1 MLHRDYSGQN
11 CSIAGT
17 LELIGERWTL
27 LILRD
32 AFHRVRRF
40 EDFQRRLGIAR
51 NVLSN
56 RLQTLVDAGILERR
70 LYQEHPARYEYR
82 LTEKG
87 IDYYPV
93 LLMLLQWGDK
103 YYVSPD
109 GPPLLLRHKSDGHD
123 LEPAVTCS
131 CCSQPVEA
139 HYVAFEVIEAATP
152 PASEPVA

>member
-1 MLHRDYSGQN
+1 MLNKEYAGQN

-56 RLQTLVDAGILERR
+56 RLQTLVDAGIMERR
-70 LYQEHPARYEYR
+70 LYQDHPARYEYR

-87 IDYYPV
+87 IDLWPV
-93 LLMLLQWGDK
+93 LMALVHWGDK
-103 YYVSPD
+103 YLAEN
-109 GPPLLLRHKSDGHD
+109 GPP
-123 LEPAVTCS
+123 V
-131 CCSQPVEA
+131 
-139 HYVAFEVIEAATP
+139 VIEHRDCGGLVDDHLMCERCGKPLTARDAIPREGPGRRAA
-152 PASEPVA
+152 A

>member
-1 MLHRDYSGQN
+1 MLNRDYAGQN

-87 IDYYPV
+87 IDLWPV
-93 LLMLLQWGDK
+93 LMALVHWGDK
-103 YYVSPD
+103 YLAEG
-109 GPPLLLRHKSDGHD
+109 GPPVLIEHRDCGGVVDDHLMCERCGKPLTARD
-123 LEPAVTCS
+123 AV
-131 CCSQPVEA
+131 PREGPGR
-139 HYVAFEVIEAATP
+139 VAA
-152 PASEPVA
+152 

>member
-1 MLHRDYSGQN
+1 MLNRDYSGQN

-56 RLQTLVDAGILERR
+56 RLQTLVEAGILERR

-87 IDYYPV
+87 IDLWPV
-93 LLMLLQWGDK
+93 LMALVHWGDK
-103 YYVSPD
+103 YLAD
-109 GPPLLLRHKSDGHD
+109 NGPPVIIEHKNCGGLVDDHLMCERCGARLTARD
-123 LEPAVTCS
+123 AV
-131 CCSQPVEA
+131 PREGPGRL
-139 HYVAFEVIEAATP
+139 VAA
-152 PASEPVA
+152 

>member
-1 MLHRDYSGQN
+1 MLNRDYAGQN

-27 LILRD
+27 LIMRD

-87 IDYYPV
+87 IDLWPV
-93 LLMLLQWGDK
+93 LMALVHWGDK
-103 YYVSPD
+103 YVAEN
-109 GPPLLLRHKSDGHD
+109 GPPVIIEHKNCGGLVNDHLTCERCGQPLSARD
-123 LEPAVTCS
+123 AV
-131 CCSQPVEA
+131 PREGPGR
-139 HYVAFEVIEAATP
+139 VAA
-152 PASEPVA
+152 

>member
-1 MLHRDYSGQN
+1 MLNRDYSGQN

-82 LTEKG
+82 LTQKG
-87 IDYYPV
+87 IDLWPV
-93 LLMLLQWGDK
+93 LMALVHWGDK
-103 YYVSPD
+103 YVAEN
-109 GPPLLLRHKSDGHD
+109 GPPI
-123 LEPAVTCS
+123 
-131 CCSQPVEA
+131 
-139 HYVAFEVIEAATP
+139 VIEHKDCGGRVDDHLMCERCGKPLTARDAIPREGPGRRAA
-152 PASEPVA
+152 A

>member
-87 IDYYPV
+87 IDLWPV
-93 LLMLLQWGDK
+93 LMALVHWGDK
-103 YYVSPD
+103 YLAEG
-109 GPPLLLRHKSDGHD
+109 GPPVLIEHRDCGGVVDDHLMCERCGKPLTARD
-123 LEPAVTCS
+123 AV
-131 CCSQPVEA
+131 PREGPGR
-139 HYVAFEVIEAATP
+139 VAA
-152 PASEPVA
+152 

>member
-1 MLHRDYSGQN
+1 MLNRDYAGQN

-56 RLQTLVDAGILERR
+56 RLQTLVEAGILERR

-87 IDYYPV
+87 IDLWPV
-93 LLMLLQWGDK
+93 LVTLSQWGDK
-103 YYVSPD
+103 YVAEN
-109 GPPLLLRHKSDGHD
+109 GPPVLIEHKSCGGLVDDH
-123 LEPAVTCS
+123 LTCDR
-131 CCSQPVEA
+131 CGARLGARDCVPREGPGR
-139 HYVAFEVIEAATP
+139 AA
-152 PASEPVA
+152 AA

>member
-1 MLHRDYSGQN
+1 MLNRDYAGQN

-87 IDYYPV
+87 IDLWPV
-93 LLMLLQWGDK
+93 LMALVHWGDK
-103 YYVSPD
+103 YVAEN
-109 GPPLLLRHKSDGHD
+109 GPPVIIEHKNCGGLVNDHLTCERCGQALTARD
-123 LEPAVTCS
+123 AV
-131 CCSQPVEA
+131 PREGPGR
-139 HYVAFEVIEAATP
+139 VAA
-152 PASEPVA
+152 

>member
-1 MLHRDYSGQN
+1 MLNRDYAGQN

-56 RLQTLVDAGILERR
+56 RLQTLVDAEILERR

-87 IDYYPV
+87 IDLWPV
-93 LLMLLQWGDK
+93 LMALTRWGDK
-103 YYVSPD
+103 YVAEN
-109 GPPLLLRHKSDGHD
+109 GPPVLIEHKNCGG
-123 LEPAVTCS
+123 AVDDHLMCERCGAALGARDVWVS
-131 CCSQPVEA
+131 EGPGR
-139 HYVAFEVIEAATP
+139 VAAA
-152 PASEPVA
+152 

>member
-1 MLHRDYSGQN
+1 MLNRDYAGQN

-32 AFHRVRRF
+32 TFHRVRRF

-70 LYQEHPARYEYR
+70 LYQDHPARYEYR

-87 IDYYPV
+87 IDLWPV
-93 LLMLLQWGDK
+93 LMALVRWGDK
-103 YYVSPD
+103 YVAEN
-109 GPPLLLRHKSDGHD
+109 GPPVLIEHKNCGG
-123 LEPAVTCS
+123 AVDDHLMCERCGAPLGARDVVTREG
-131 CCSQPVEA
+131 PGR
-139 HYVAFEVIEAATP
+139 VAA
-152 PASEPVA
+152 

>member
-1 MLHRDYSGQN
+1 MLNKDYAGQN

-17 LELIGERWTL
+17 LEVIGERWTL

-40 EDFQRRLGIAR
+40 EDFQKRLGIAR

-56 RLQTLVDAGILERR
+56 RLQTLVDAGIMERR

-87 IDYYPV
+87 IDLWPV
-93 LLMLLQWGDK
+93 LMALVHWGDK
-103 YYVSPD
+103 YLAEN
-109 GPPLLLRHKSDGHD
+109 GPP
-123 LEPAVTCS
+123 V
-131 CCSQPVEA
+131 
-139 HYVAFEVIEAATP
+139 VIEHKNCGGAVDDHLMCERCGAALTARDAVP
-152 PASEPVA
+152 REGPGRVAAA

>member
-1 MLHRDYSGQN
+1 MLNRDYAGQN

-87 IDYYPV
+87 IDLWPV
-93 LLMLLQWGDK
+93 LMALVHWGDK
-103 YYVSPD
+103 YLAEG
-109 GPPLLLRHKSDGHD
+109 GPPVLIEHRNCGGLVDEHLMCERCGAPLTARDTAPREG
-123 LEPAVTCS
+123 PGR
-131 CCSQPVEA
+131 
-139 HYVAFEVIEAATP
+139 VAA
-152 PASEPVA
+152 

>member
-1 MLHRDYSGQN
+1 MLNRDYAGQN

-40 EDFQRRLGIAR
+40 EDFQKRLGIAR

-87 IDYYPV
+87 IDLWPV
-93 LLMLLQWGDK
+93 LMALVHWGDK
-103 YYVSPD
+103 YVAEN
-109 GPPLLLRHKSDGHD
+109 GPPVIIEHKNCGGLVNDHLMCERCGQPLTARD
-123 LEPAVTCS
+123 AV
-131 CCSQPVEA
+131 PREGPGR
-139 HYVAFEVIEAATP
+139 VAA
-152 PASEPVA
+152 

>member
-1 MLHRDYSGQN
+1 MLNRDYSGQN

-87 IDYYPV
+87 IDLWPV
-93 LLMLLQWGDK
+93 LMALVRWGDK
-103 YYVSPD
+103 YLAEN
-109 GPPLLLRHKSDGHD
+109 GPPVIIEHKNCGGLVDDHLMCERCGARLTARD
-123 LEPAVTCS
+123 AV
-131 CCSQPVEA
+131 PRVGPGRL
-139 HYVAFEVIEAATP
+139 AA
-152 PASEPVA
+152 A

>member
-1 MLHRDYSGQN
+1 MLNRDYSGQN

-70 LYQEHPARYEYR
+70 LYQDHPARYEYR

-87 IDYYPV
+87 IDLWPV
-93 LLMLLQWGDK
+93 LMALVHWGDK
-103 YYVSPD
+103 YVAEN
-109 GPPLLLRHKSDGHD
+109 GPPI
-123 LEPAVTCS
+123 
-131 CCSQPVEA
+131 
-139 HYVAFEVIEAATP
+139 VIEHKECGGRVDDHLMCERCGKPLTARDAIPREGPGQRAA
-152 PASEPVA
+152 A

>member
-1 MLHRDYSGQN
+1 MLNRDYAGQN

-32 AFHRVRRF
+32 AFHRIRRF

-51 NVLSN
+51 NVLSS

-70 LYQEHPARYEYR
+70 LYQDHPARFEYR

-87 IDYYPV
+87 IDLWPV
-93 LLMLLQWGDK
+93 LVTIAQWGDK
-103 YYVSPD
+103 YVAEN
-109 GPPLLLRHKSDGHD
+109 GPPVLIEHKSCGGLVDDH
-123 LEPAVTCS
+123 LTCDR
-131 CCSQPVEA
+131 CGARLGARDCVPREGPGR
-139 HYVAFEVIEAATP
+139 VAA
-152 PASEPVA
+152 

>member
-1 MLHRDYSGQN
+1 MLNKDYAGQN

-87 IDYYPV
+87 IDLWPV
-93 LLMLLQWGDK
+93 LMALVHWGDK
-103 YYVSPD
+103 YLAEN
-109 GPPLLLRHKSDGHD
+109 GPPVLIEHRDCGG
-123 LEPAVTCS
+123 AVNDHLMCERCGKPLTARDTV
-131 CCSQPVEA
+131 PREGPGRR
-139 HYVAFEVIEAATP
+139 AA
-152 PASEPVA
+152 A

>member
-1 MLHRDYSGQN
+1 MLNREYSGQN

-51 NVLSN
+51 NVLSS

-87 IDYYPV
+87 IDLWPV
-93 LLMLLQWGDK
+93 LMALVRWGDK
-103 YYVSPD
+103 YLAEN
-109 GPPLLLRHKSDGHD
+109 GPPVIIEHKNCGGLVDDHLMCERCGASLGARDCVPREGPGR
-123 LEPAVTCS
+123 L
-131 CCSQPVEA
+131 
-139 HYVAFEVIEAATP
+139 AA
-152 PASEPVA
+152 A

>member
-1 MLHRDYSGQN
+1 MLNRDYSGQN
-11 CSIAGT
+11 CSIAGA

-87 IDYYPV
+87 IDLWPV
-93 LLMLLQWGDK
+93 LMALVRWGDK
-103 YYVSPD
+103 YLAEN
-109 GPPLLLRHKSDGHD
+109 GPPVIIEHKNCGGLVDDHLMCERCGAKLTARD
-123 LEPAVTCS
+123 ARPRVGPGQL
-131 CCSQPVEA
+131 
-139 HYVAFEVIEAATP
+139 AA
-152 PASEPVA
+152 A

>member
-1 MLHRDYSGQN
+1 MLNKDYAGQN

-17 LELIGERWTL
+17 LEVIGERWTL

-87 IDYYPV
+87 IDLWPV
-93 LLMLLQWGDK
+93 LMALVHWGDK
-103 YYVSPD
+103 YLAEN
-109 GPPLLLRHKSDGHD
+109 GPPVLIEHRDCGG
-123 LEPAVTCS
+123 AVNDHLMCERCGKALTARDTV
-131 CCSQPVEA
+131 PREGPGRR
-139 HYVAFEVIEAATP
+139 AA
-152 PASEPVA
+152 A

>member
-1 MLHRDYSGQN
+1 MLNRDYAGQN

-87 IDYYPV
+87 IDLWPV
-93 LLMLLQWGDK
+93 LMALVHWGDK
-103 YYVSPD
+103 YVAEN
-109 GPPLLLRHKSDGHD
+109 GPPVIIEHKNCGGLVNDHLTCERCGQPLSARD
-123 LEPAVTCS
+123 AV
-131 CCSQPVEA
+131 PREGPGR
-139 HYVAFEVIEAATP
+139 VAA
-152 PASEPVA
+152 